1 MEPDNRF
8 DYFKESV
15 ERETNAPYF
24 DFQADKKILTKLE
37 RGFQEDSN
45 KYIS

>member
-15 ERETNAPYF
+15 ESETNATYF